1 MPNYSYRFPARASIH
16 PRKSTIEC
24 CPASMYPLSL
34 ANSGCWRLPGPI
46 LAFPPANSSA
56 KKNYRPLGSNHL
68 KRQICPAP
76 HPRISSIEDSDDLP
90 QALPLLL
97 EFLDSLNSGKDLLIV
112 QTVSGLCTFGFCNQ
126 TENRI
131 VMNGLTSKAR
141 IPHHL
146 ANLVELPGNHTE
158 YRCTDG
164 VAAGGRSIGSPACEK
179 L

>member
-56 KKNYRPLGSNHL
+56 KKKLSAPRLQPLEAANLPGP
-68 KRQICPAP
+68 Q
-76 HPRISSIEDSDDLP
+76 PRISSLEDSDDLP

-131 VMNGLTSKAR
+131 VMNGLTSEAR

-146 ANLVELPGNHTE
+146 ANLVELPGNHGIPV
-158 YRCTDG
+158 Y
-164 VAAGGRSIGSPACEK
+164 
-179 L
+179 

>member
-1 MPNYSYRFPARASIH
+1 MFCRPAR
-16 PRKSTIEC
+16 RE
-24 CPASMYPLSL
+24 
-34 ANSGCWRLPGPI
+34 
-46 LAFPPANSSA
+46 
-56 KKNYRPLGSNHL
+56 KKNYRPFRSSQL
-68 KRQICPAP
+68 KRQICRPQP
-76 HPRISSIEDSDDLP
+76 HTSAIEDSDDLP

-146 ANLVELPGNHTE
+146 ANLVELPGNQGNTGALME
-158 YRCTDG
+158 LLLAADQLVRLPAKNFSRWA
-164 VAAGGRSIGSPACEK
+164 VAE
-179 L
+179 